1 MNKIKVNLEKKISAS
16 YDIHIG
22 ENILDRV
29 GLIITKD
36 NCAARYVVIT
46 DSNVSALHGEGFL
59 SILRG
64 MGLKVDMI
72 EFPAGEASK
81 NIDTMLDIV
90 KELISLGVD
99 RRSALIALGGGVVG
113 DMAGFVASTY
123 MRGLPYYQIPTTL
136 LAQVDSSIGGKTA
149 IDLPEG
155 KNLLGAFYQP
165 KGVFIDLSF
174 LKTLPSR
181 EFRNGMAEIVKYGII
196 DDVELFSLL
205 ESKVKAIEDRN
216 ATFLSV
222 IIEKSC
228 RIKKGVIEIDEK
240 ETGLRR
246 ILNFG
251 HTIGH
256 AVEAE
261 SDYSVSHGDAV
272 SIGMVAAARIS
283 EKLKYLPAED
293 RERIENLIKTIGLPC
308 RIPVS
313 VSTEGILSRLKVDK
327 KKEGDAIQFVLLKKI
342 GMPFVN
348 GGVPEEIIEE
358 TIGELRG

>member
-90 KELISLGVD
+90 KVLISLGVD

-216 ATFLSV
+216 ATLLSV

-272 SIGMVAAARIS
+272 SI
-283 EKLKYLPAED
+283 
-293 RERIENLIKTIGLPC
+293 
-308 RIPVS
+308 
-313 VSTEGILSRLKVDK
+313 
-327 KKEGDAIQFVLLKKI
+327 
-342 GMPFVN
+342 
-348 GGVPEEIIEE
+348 
-358 TIGELRG
+358 